1 MTEPTTEQTTK
12 PPIALF
18 DLDGTL
24 AETGPDLRAAL
35 NHAVAAIDIPAVSLD
50 FLNYAVGQ
58 GGTVMLQRTLKAH
71 NVEPTDKTI
80 ADLHPR
86 FIAHYENNMP
96 GETVFFDGVLELVE
110 DLRAAGWATA
120 ICTNKPQAMS
130 DRLIDALGQTHL
142 FDANCG
148 GDRFE
153 YRKPDGRHLLST
165 IELAGGNPNRAI
177 MFGDSISD
185 IAGARDAGVPVVGVP
200 FGYTDKPI
208 AEL

>member
-1 MTEPTTEQTTK
+1 
-12 PPIALF
+12 
-18 DLDGTL
+18 
-24 AETGPDLRAAL
+24 
-35 NHAVAAIDIPAVSLD
+35 
-50 FLNYAVGQ
+50 
-58 GGTVMLQRTLKAH
+58 
-71 NVEPTDKTI
+71 
-80 ADLHPR
+80 
-86 FIAHYENNMP
+86 
-96 GETVFFDGVLELVE
+96 VFFDGVLELVE

-130 DRLIDALGQTHL
+130 ERLIDALGQTHL

-165 IELAGGNPNRAI
+165 IELAAGNPNRAI

-185 IAGARDAGVPVVGVP
+185 IVGARDAGVPVVGVP

-208 AEL
+208 AELKPDLVIETWREIDVATIERLVSTFHAGQPG